1 MAARCPSAEG
11 CGPRAQAPIATVAPE
26 LQKIGFE
33 RGWGDT
39 VGSTL
44 DTMHLLG
51 ELLQVGRTPL
61 QLLPVRLCGPAP
73 RSCQNPHR
81 KTRQ

>member
-1 MAARCPSAEG
+1 M
-11 CGPRAQAPIATVAPE
+11 APE
-26 LQKIGFE
+26 LHKIGFE

-51 ELLQVGRTPL
+51 ELLQVGRTPSQPQALAAPARSPVQPCAGGCAL
-61 QLLPVRLCGPAP
+61 QDFAL
-73 RSCQNPHR
+73 QDFE
-81 KTRQ
+81 

>member
-1 MAARCPSAEG
+1 MRRGSR
-11 CGPRAQAPIATVAPE
+11 PRTQAPIATVAPE

-51 ELLQVGRTPL
+51 ELLQVGRTHL
-61 QLLPVRLCGPAP
+61 QPHALAALACSPVQPCA
-73 RSCQNPHR
+73 
-81 KTRQ
+81 

>member
-1 MAARCPSAEG
+1 
-11 CGPRAQAPIATVAPE
+11 VAPE

-51 ELLQVGRTPL
+51 ELLQVGRTHL
-61 QLLPVRLCGPAP
+61 QPHALAALACSPVQPCA
-73 RSCQNPHR
+73 
-81 KTRQ
+81 

>member
-1 MAARCPSAEG
+1 
-11 CGPRAQAPIATVAPE
+11 VAPE

-51 ELLQVGRTPL
+51 ELLQAGRTPL
-61 QLLPVRLCGPAP
+61 QPHALAAPARSPVQPCA
-73 RSCQNPHR
+73 
-81 KTRQ
+81 